1 MKHKVA
7 FGLAGLGLL
16 GGLWF
21 FSERILFAMNWTT
34 MGLDGAEIIAGL
46 RADLSAGR
54 TGIVV
59 SDLPCVKDRIALDLS
74 VNVTGHL
81 PRGEQV
87 IMRISVTGPQAMFD
101 QIYLGPPVPVI
112 RVDAAPFCLSQTDP
126 LADTDEEAFA
136 YLNISFYDL
145 EKNQFQSFGSEDA
158 DPILAWQDISV
169 ELLERPEK
177 SRSQGLTRLKITPSI

>member
-54 TGIVV
+54 TGIVL

-112 RVDAAPFCLSQTDP
+112 RVDAAPLCLSQTDP

-169 ELLERPEK
+169 ELLESPEK

>member
-1 MKHKVA
+1 
-7 FGLAGLGLL
+7 
-16 GGLWF
+16 
-21 FSERILFAMNWTT
+21 MNWTT

-46 RADLSAGR
+46 RADLAAGR
-54 TGIVV
+54 TGMVV

-101 QIYLGPPVPVI
+101 QIYLGPTVPVI
-112 RVDAAPFCLSQTDP
+112 RVDAAPLCLSQTDP

>member
-1 MKHKVA
+1 MKRRFA
-7 FGLAGLGLL
+7 LGLAGLGLL
-16 GGLWF
+16 AGLWF
-21 FSERILFAMNWTT
+21 FSERILFAMNWTN

-46 RADLSAGR
+46 RADLAAGR

-59 SDLPCVKDRIALDLS
+59 SDLPCVKDRVALDLS
-74 VNVTGHL
+74 VNLTGHL

-112 RVDAAPFCLSQTDP
+112 RVDATPLCLTQTGP

-145 EKNQFQSFGSEDA
+145 EENQFQSFGSEDA
-158 DPILAWQDISV
+158 DPIFAWQDINV

-177 SRSQGLTRLKITPSI
+177 SRSQGVTRLKITPAM